1 MEKNLNSYRQSHMEP
16 SVASLYES
24 QFAERVDSLIWD
36 EFVKPWLSDR
46 LQMERDNGARRY
58 LDFACG
64 TGRILKVGHKVFGQ
78 AEGMDISESMLT
90 YAKQRVPE
98 AHLRCLDV
106 TRDDSGANEAGKFDC
121 VTMFRFLRN
130 AEPELRLGV
139 LRWLAEHMN
148 EGAVLVVN
156 NHGNTG
162 SILGLVQRLAFWLP
176 NDARNLLSRQQ
187 TFDLL
192 TDAGFAVESWD
203 GYRILPSLFGRPML
217 GRRLQ
222 AWAERCC
229 RRLGLARF
237 GGELVIVARRY

>member
-1 MEKNLNSYRQSHMEP
+1 MDEKMKSYRQSHIEA

-36 EFVKPWLSDR
+36 VFVKPWLFER
-46 LQMERDNGARRY
+46 LQTAREAGTQRY

-64 TGRILKVGHKVFGQ
+64 TGRILKVGHKVFGN
-78 AEGMDISESMLT
+78 ATGIDISESMLS
-90 YAKQRVPE
+90 YARNRVPD

-106 TRDDSGANEAGKFDC
+106 TREDESTNEIGTFDC

-130 AEPELRLGV
+130 AEPELRRGV
-139 LRWLAEHMN
+139 LHWLAKHMEKN
-148 EGAVLVVN
+148 AVLVVN
-156 NHGNTG
+156 NHGNTT
-162 SILGLVQRLAFWLP
+162 SVLGFIQKLAFWLP
-176 NDARNLLSRQQ
+176 DEERNLLSRQQ

-192 TDAGFAVESWD
+192 AEAGFSVESWD
-203 GYRILPSLFGRPML
+203 GYRILPSVFGRPIL

-222 AWAERCC
+222 ARAERFC

-237 GGELVIVARRY
+237 GGELVIVARRS